1 MGNSLVDR
9 SIFIFLRLYIIKKV
23 PVLLVI
29 MGSHVEQPEMGR
41 LLLLTPEVL
50 DEVFEDARILVE
62 LQKQIF
68 VLFFLS

>member
-1 MGNSLVDR
+1 MVDR